1 MWELF
6 VQVFK
11 PSSNAFSLNISPDFK
26 ARSCSLM
33 CEYFVRVIVCVC
45 VCAVY
50 LCVGTRAPALQ
61 ENTAALFE
69 RTFAFQGGRECVFF
83 PQ

>member
-11 PSSNAFSLNISPDFK
+11 PSANAFSLNISPDFK
-26 ARSCSLM
+26 AHSCSFM

-45 VCAVY
+45 AVY
-50 LCVGTRAPALQ
+50 LRVGTLAPALQ

-69 RTFAFQGGRECVFF
+69 RTFAFQDGRECVFF